1 MNSLPIDDVLPAL
14 RDALANRHEAVLEA
28 PPGAGKTTRV
38 PLALLN
44 EPWLAGQTI
53 LMLEPRRLA
62 ARAAAERLAS
72 ELGEKVGET
81 VGYRIRLD
89 SKVGPNTRIEVV
101 TEGILTRRLQDDPAL
116 DGVGLLIFD
125 EYHERSLD
133 ADLALA
139 LSLNGRDLFRD
150 EQPLK
155 ILLMSATLEGERLAG
170 LLDDAPILRSEGRMF
185 PVQMRWGRPYQVG
198 EFIEPRLVQTI
209 LDALQDETGSV
220 LVFLP
225 GQAEIRR
232 VNQQLADALGDRS
245 DVLLCPLHG
254 ELDLNAQRAAIDPA
268 PAGKRKVV
276 LATNIAETSLTING
290 VRVVIDAGLARV
302 PRFDPGSGMTRLD
315 TQRISRASATQRAGR
330 AGRLEPGVCY
340 RLWSEDQ
347 HEGLAAYGSAEI
359 LAADLAGLALQLARW
374 GVTPAQLVWLDVP
387 PTAAY
392 AQAQDLLQRL
402 GALNDDKL
410 TAHGQKMAELPAH
423 PRIAHLLLRG
433 QDLGLAVTAC
443 DVAALLGERDILRGG
458 GADLHSRLALLSGEE
473 RARGSQGGVQR
484 AKQLARQ
491 YRGYLRGRA
500 TQPVADPEHPRWL
513 GALNDDKLTAHG
525 QKMAE
530 LPAHPRIAHLL
541 LRGQDLGL
549 AATACDVAALLGER
563 DILRGGGADLHSR
576 LALLS
581 GEERARGTQGGVQR
595 AKQLARQY
603 RGYLRGRATQPVADP
618 EHPRWLGALLAL
630 AYPDR
635 VAQQRRPGGAE
646 YRLANGRAAVFAEA
660 DSLMKQ
666 AWLVIADLGS
676 RQGQREERIY
686 LAADFDPTLFD
697 TVLAEQ
703 VRNVDQLDWDEREG
717 VLRAERQR
725 KVGELVLS
733 REPLS
738 GLDENARSQA
748 LVNLVRRKGLEL
760 LPWTPEL
767 RQWQARVRL
776 LRELDTGKT
785 SEWPDVSDSALL
797 ASLEHWLM
805 PYLGKVSRL
814 SHFANLDISSYLHN
828 LLPWPLPQR
837 LDELAP
843 QHLKVPS
850 GSSVRLDYSEHP
862 PILAVRLQELFGLAD
877 TPRIA
882 GGRQVVKLHLLSP
895 ARRPVQVTQDLA
907 NFWRSTYAEVKKDL
921 KGRYPKHYWPDD
933 PLVAEATARIKPRK

>member
-1 MNSLPIDDVLPAL
+1 MISLPIDEVLPAL
-14 RDALANRHEAVLEA
+14 REALATRHEAVLEA

-38 PLALLN
+38 PLALLH

-116 DGVGLLIFD
+116 EGVGLLIFD
-125 EYHERSLD
+125 EFHERSLD

-139 LSLNGRDLFRD
+139 LSLNGRELFRD
-150 EQPLK
+150 DQPLK

-170 LLDDAPILRSEGRMF
+170 LLDDAPILRSEGRMY
-185 PVQMRWGRPYQVG
+185 PVAMRWGRPFQPG

-209 LDALQDETGSV
+209 LEALNDETGSV

-232 VNQQLADALGDRS
+232 VHQQLADALGQS
-245 DVLLCPLHG
+245 TQVLLCPLHG
-254 ELDLNAQRAAIDPA
+254 ELDLAAQRAAIDPA
-268 PAGKRKVV
+268 PAGFRKVV
-276 LATNIAETSLTING
+276 LATNIAETSLTIDG

-340 RLWSEDQ
+340 RLWSQDQ
-347 HEGLAAYGSAEI
+347 HEQLAAYASAEI
-359 LAADLAGLALQLARW
+359 LSADLAGLALQLGRW
-374 GVTPAQLVWLDVP
+374 GVTPGQLVWLDVP
-387 PTAAY
+387 PAAAY
-392 AQAQDLLQRL
+392 AQAQDLLDRL
-402 GALNDDKL
+402 GALDGEAL
-410 TAHGQKMAELPAH
+410 TRHGQAMAELPAH
-423 PRIAHLLLRG
+423 PRIGHLLLRG
-433 QDLGLAVTAC
+433 QALGLADMAC
-443 DVAALLGERDILRGG
+443 DVAALLGERDILRGA
-458 GADLHSRLALLSGEE
+458 GADLHSRLVLLSGEE
-473 RARGSQGGVQR
+473 RAARGAQGGVQR
-484 AKQLARQ
+484 ARQLARQ
-491 YRGYLRGRA
+491 YRGYLRGKA
-500 TQPVADPEHPRWL
+500 SEPVSDP
-513 GALNDDKLTAHG
+513 D
-525 QKMAE
+525 
-530 LPAHPRIAHLL
+530 
-541 LRGQDLGL
+541 
-549 AATACDVAALLGER
+549 
-563 DILRGGGADLHSR
+563 
-576 LALLS
+576 
-581 GEERARGTQGGVQR
+581 
-595 AKQLARQY
+595 
-603 RGYLRGRATQPVADP
+603 
-618 EHPRWLGALLAL
+618 HPRWLGALLAL

-635 VAQQRRPGGAE
+635 VAQQRRAGGAE
-646 YRLANGRAAVFAEA
+646 YRLANGRAALFAEA

-666 AWLVIADLGS
+666 PWLVIADLGS

-686 LAADFDPTLFD
+686 LAADFDPALFD
-697 TVLAEQ
+697 SVLAEQ
-703 VRNVDQLDWDEREG
+703 VRCVDQLDWDEREG

-725 KVGELVLS
+725 KVGELILS
-733 REPLS
+733 REPLT
-738 GLDENARSQA
+738 GLDESARSQA

-767 RQWQARVRL
+767 RQWQARVAL
-776 LRELDTGKT
+776 LRQLDLAAKGE
-785 SEWPDVSDSALL
+785 SEWPDVSDAALL
-797 ASLEHWLM
+797 KSLEHWLM

-814 SHFANLDISSYLHN
+814 SHFANLDLSSIVHN

-843 QHLKVPS
+843 HHLSVPS
-850 GSSVRLDYSEHP
+850 GSSIRLDYSEQP
-862 PILAVRLQELFGLAD
+862 PILAVRLQELFGLAE

-933 PLVAEATARIKPRK
+933 PLVAEATARIKPRKS

>member
-1 MNSLPIDDVLPAL
+1 MNSLPIDEVLPAL
-14 RDALANRHEAVLEA
+14 REALATRHEAVLEA

-44 EPWLAGQTI
+44 EPWLAGQRI

-116 DGVGLLIFD
+116 EGVGLLIFD
-125 EYHERSLD
+125 EFHERSLN

-185 PVQMRWGRPYQVG
+185 PVDVRWGRPFQPG

-209 LDALQDETGSV
+209 VEALNDESGSV

-232 VNQQLADALGDRS
+232 VHQQLADALGERPEI
-245 DVLLCPLHG
+245 LLCPLHG
-254 ELDLNAQRAAIDPA
+254 ELDLAAQRAAIEPA
-268 PAGKRKVV
+268 PPGQRKVV
-276 LATNIAETSLTING
+276 LATNIAETSLTIDG
-290 VRVVIDAGLARV
+290 VRVVVDAGLARV

-340 RLWSEDQ
+340 RLWSQDQ
-347 HEGLAAYGSAEI
+347 HEQLAAYGSAEI
-359 LAADLAGLALQLARW
+359 LQADLAGLALQLARW

-387 PTAAY
+387 PGAAY
-392 AQAQDLLQRL
+392 AQAQDLLERL
-402 GALNDDKL
+402 GALTAKAGEDWKL
-410 TAHGQKMAELPAH
+410 TAHGQAMAELPAH

-433 QDLGLAVTAC
+433 QALGLANMAC

-458 GADLHSRLALLSGEE
+458 GADLHSRLVLLSGEE
-473 RARGSQGGVQR
+473 RAARGAQGGIQR
-484 AKQLARQ
+484 ARQLARQ
-491 YRGYLRGRA
+491 YRGYLRG
-500 TQPVADPEHPRWL
+500 QPSQA
-513 GALNDDKLTAHG
+513 
-525 QKMAE
+525 
-530 LPAHPRIAHLL
+530 
-541 LRGQDLGL
+541 
-549 AATACDVAALLGER
+549 
-563 DILRGGGADLHSR
+563 
-576 LALLS
+576 
-581 GEERARGTQGGVQR
+581 
-595 AKQLARQY
+595 
-603 RGYLRGRATQPVADP
+603 VADP

-646 YRLANGRAAVFAEA
+646 YRLANGRAALFSET

-666 AWLVIADLGS
+666 PWLVIADLGS

-686 LAADFDPTLFD
+686 LAADFDPALFD
-697 TVLAEQ
+697 SVLAEQ
-703 VRNVDQLDWDEREG
+703 VRSVDQLDWDEREG

-733 REPLS
+733 REPLT
-738 GLDENARSQA
+738 GLDEAARCQA

-767 RQWQARVRL
+767 RQWQARVAL
-776 LRELDTGKT
+776 LRQLDLEAKGE
-785 SEWPDVSDSALL
+785 SQWPDVSDAALL
-797 ASLEHWLM
+797 KSLESWLL

-814 SHFANLDISSYLHN
+814 SHFANLELAGIVHN

-843 QHLKVPS
+843 HHLRVPS
-850 GSSVRLDYSEHP
+850 GSSIRLDYSEQP
-862 PILAVRLQELFGLAD
+862 PILAVRLQELFGLAE

-933 PLVAEATARIKPRK
+933 PLVAEATARAKPRK

>member
-1 MNSLPIDDVLPAL
+1 MNSLPIDEVLPAL
-14 RDALANRHEAVLEA
+14 REALATRHEAVLEA

-44 EPWLAGQTI
+44 EPWLAGQRI

-116 DGVGLLIFD
+116 EGVGLLIFD
-125 EYHERSLD
+125 EFHERSLD

-185 PVQMRWGRPYQVG
+185 PVDVRWGRPFQPG

-209 LDALQDETGSV
+209 LEALNDESGSV

-232 VNQQLADALGDRS
+232 VHQQLADAVGERPEI
-245 DVLLCPLHG
+245 LLCPLHG
-254 ELDLNAQRAAIDPA
+254 ELDLAAQRAAIEPA
-268 PAGKRKVV
+268 PPGKRKVV
-276 LATNIAETSLTING
+276 LATNIAETSLTIDG
-290 VRVVIDAGLARV
+290 VRVVVDAGLARV

-340 RLWSEDQ
+340 RLWSQDQ
-347 HEGLAAYGSAEI
+347 HEQLAAYGSAEI
-359 LAADLAGLALQLARW
+359 LQADLAGLALQLARW

-387 PTAAY
+387 PGAAY
-392 AQAQDLLQRL
+392 AQAQDLLERL
-402 GALNDDKL
+402 GALTAKAGEDWKL
-410 TAHGQKMAELPAH
+410 TAHGQAMAELPAH

-433 QDLGLAVTAC
+433 QALGLANMAC

-458 GADLHSRLALLSGEE
+458 GADLHSRLVLLSGEE
-473 RARGSQGGVQR
+473 RAARGAQGGVQR
-484 AKQLARQ
+484 ARQLARQ
-491 YRGYLRGRA
+491 YRGYLRG
-500 TQPVADPEHPRWL
+500 QPSQAVADP
-513 GALNDDKLTAHG
+513 D
-525 QKMAE
+525 
-530 LPAHPRIAHLL
+530 
-541 LRGQDLGL
+541 
-549 AATACDVAALLGER
+549 
-563 DILRGGGADLHSR
+563 
-576 LALLS
+576 
-581 GEERARGTQGGVQR
+581 
-595 AKQLARQY
+595 
-603 RGYLRGRATQPVADP
+603 
-618 EHPRWLGALLAL
+618 HPRWLGALLAL

-646 YRLANGRAAVFAEA
+646 YRLANGRAALFSET

-666 AWLVIADLGS
+666 PWLVIADLGS

-686 LAADFDPTLFD
+686 LAADFDPALFD
-697 TVLAEQ
+697 SVLAEQ
-703 VRNVDQLDWDEREG
+703 VRSVDQLDWDEREG

-733 REPLS
+733 REPLT
-738 GLDENARSQA
+738 GLDEAARCQA

-767 RQWQARVRL
+767 RQWQARVAL
-776 LRELDTGKT
+776 LRQLDLEAKGE
-785 SEWPDVSDSALL
+785 SQWPDVSDTALL
-797 ASLEHWLM
+797 KSLESWLL

-814 SHFANLDISSYLHN
+814 SHFANLELASIVHN

-843 QHLKVPS
+843 HHLTVPS
-850 GSSVRLDYSEHP
+850 GSSIRLDYSEQP
-862 PILAVRLQELFGLAD
+862 PILAVRLQELFGLAE

-933 PLVAEATARIKPRK
+933 PLVAEATARAKPRK

>member
-1 MNSLPIDDVLPAL
+1 MISLPIDEVLPAL
-14 RDALANRHEAVLEA
+14 REALATRHEAVLEA

-89 SKVGPNTRIEVV
+89 SKVGPHTRIEVV

-116 DGVGLLIFD
+116 EGVGLLIFD
-125 EYHERSLD
+125 EFHERSLD

-139 LSLNGRDLFRD
+139 LSLNGRELFRD
-150 EQPLK
+150 DQPLK

-170 LLDDAPILRSEGRMF
+170 LLDDAPILRSEGRMY
-185 PVQMRWGRPYQVG
+185 PVAMRWGRPFQPG

-209 LDALQDETGSV
+209 LEALNDETGSV

-232 VNQQLADALGDRS
+232 VHQQLADALGES
-245 DVLLCPLHG
+245 TQVLLCPLHG
-254 ELDLNAQRAAIDPA
+254 ELDLAAQRAAIDPA
-268 PAGKRKVV
+268 PAGTRKVV

-302 PRFDPGSGMTRLD
+302 PRFDPGSGMARLD
-315 TQRISRASATQRAGR
+315 TQRISKASATQRAGR

-340 RLWSEDQ
+340 RLWSQDQ
-347 HEGLAAYGSAEI
+347 HEQLAAYASAEI
-359 LAADLAGLALQLARW
+359 LSADLAGLALQLGRW
-374 GVTPAQLVWLDVP
+374 GVTPGQLVWLDVP
-387 PTAAY
+387 PAAAY
-392 AQAQDLLQRL
+392 AQAQDLLERL
-402 GALNDDKL
+402 GALDGEAL
-410 TAHGQKMAELPAH
+410 TRHGQAMAELPAH

-433 QDLGLAVTAC
+433 QALGLANMAC
-443 DVAALLGERDILRGG
+443 DVAALLGERDILRGA
-458 GADLHSRLALLSGEE
+458 GADLHSRLVLLSGEE
-473 RARGSQGGVQR
+473 RAARGAQGGVQR
-484 AKQLARQ
+484 ARQLARQ
-491 YRGYLRGRA
+491 YRGYLRGKA
-500 TQPVADPEHPRWL
+500 SEPVSDP
-513 GALNDDKLTAHG
+513 D
-525 QKMAE
+525 
-530 LPAHPRIAHLL
+530 
-541 LRGQDLGL
+541 
-549 AATACDVAALLGER
+549 
-563 DILRGGGADLHSR
+563 
-576 LALLS
+576 
-581 GEERARGTQGGVQR
+581 
-595 AKQLARQY
+595 
-603 RGYLRGRATQPVADP
+603 
-618 EHPRWLGALLAL
+618 HPRWLGALLAL

-635 VAQQRRPGGAE
+635 VAQQRRAGGAE
-646 YRLANGRAAVFAEA
+646 YRLANGRAALFAEA

-666 AWLVIADLGS
+666 PWLVIADLGS

-686 LAADFDPTLFD
+686 LAADFDPALFD
-697 TVLAEQ
+697 SVLAEQ
-703 VRNVDQLDWDEREG
+703 VRVVDQLDWDEREG

-725 KVGELVLS
+725 KVGELILS
-733 REPLS
+733 REPLT
-738 GLDENARSQA
+738 GLDESARTQA

-767 RQWQARVRL
+767 RQWQARVAL
-776 LRELDTGKT
+776 LRQLDLSSKEQ
-785 SEWPDVSDSALL
+785 SEWPDVSDAALL
-797 ASLEHWLM
+797 KSLEQWLM

-814 SHFANLDISSYLHN
+814 SHFANLDLSSIVHN

-843 QHLKVPS
+843 HHLSVPS
-850 GSSVRLDYSEHP
+850 GSSIRLDYSEQP
-862 PILAVRLQELFGLAD
+862 PILAVRLQELFGLAE

>member
-1 MNSLPIDDVLPAL
+1 MISLPIDEVLPAL
-14 RDALANRHEAVLEA
+14 REALATRHEAVLEA

-44 EPWLAGQTI
+44 ESWLAGQTI

-89 SKVGPNTRIEVV
+89 SKVGPRTRIEVV

-116 DGVGLLIFD
+116 EGVGLLIFD
-125 EYHERSLD
+125 EFHERSLD

-139 LSLNGRDLFRD
+139 LSLNGRELFRD
-150 EQPLK
+150 DQPLK

-170 LLDDAPILRSEGRMF
+170 LLDDAPILRSEGRMY
-185 PVQMRWGRPYQVG
+185 PVAMRWGRPFQPG

-209 LDALQDETGSV
+209 LEALNDETGSV

-232 VNQQLADALGDRS
+232 VHQQLADALGDNPQ
-245 DVLLCPLHG
+245 VLLCPLHG
-254 ELDLNAQRAAIDPA
+254 ELDLAAQRAAIDPA

-276 LATNIAETSLTING
+276 LATNIAETSLTIDG

-315 TQRISRASATQRAGR
+315 TQRISKASATQRAGR

-340 RLWSEDQ
+340 RLWSQDQ
-347 HEGLAAYGSAEI
+347 HEQLAAYASAEI
-359 LAADLAGLALQLARW
+359 LSADLAGLALQLGRW
-374 GVTPAQLVWLDVP
+374 GVTPTQLVWLDVP
-387 PTAAY
+387 PAAAY
-392 AQAQDLLQRL
+392 AQAQDLLERL
-402 GALNDDKL
+402 GALDGEAL
-410 TAHGQKMAELPAH
+410 TRHGQAMAELPAH

-433 QDLGLAVTAC
+433 QALGLADMAC
-443 DVAALLGERDILRGG
+443 DVAALLGERDILRGA
-458 GADLHSRLALLSGEE
+458 GADLHSRLTLLSGEE
-473 RARGSQGGVQR
+473 RAARGAQGGVQR
-484 AKQLARQ
+484 ARQLARQ
-491 YRGYLRGRA
+491 YRGYLRGKA
-500 TQPVADPEHPRWL
+500 SEPVSDP
-513 GALNDDKLTAHG
+513 D
-525 QKMAE
+525 
-530 LPAHPRIAHLL
+530 
-541 LRGQDLGL
+541 
-549 AATACDVAALLGER
+549 
-563 DILRGGGADLHSR
+563 
-576 LALLS
+576 
-581 GEERARGTQGGVQR
+581 
-595 AKQLARQY
+595 
-603 RGYLRGRATQPVADP
+603 
-618 EHPRWLGALLAL
+618 HPRWLGALLAL

-635 VAQQRRPGGAE
+635 VAQQRRAGGAE
-646 YRLANGRAAVFAEA
+646 YRLANGRAALFAEA

-666 AWLVIADLGS
+666 PWLVIADLGS

-686 LAADFDPTLFD
+686 LAADFDPALFD
-697 TVLAEQ
+697 SVLAEQ
-703 VRNVDQLDWDEREG
+703 VRVVDQLDWDEREG

-725 KVGELVLS
+725 KVGELILS
-733 REPLS
+733 REPLT

-767 RQWQARVRL
+767 RQWQARVAL
-776 LRELDTGKT
+776 LRQLDLGSKSD
-785 SEWPDVSDSALL
+785 SEWPDVSDAALL
-797 ASLEHWLM
+797 KNLEHWLM

-814 SHFANLDISSYLHN
+814 SHFANLDLSSIVHN

-843 QHLKVPS
+843 HHLSVPS
-850 GSSVRLDYSEHP
+850 GSSIRLDYSEQP
-862 PILAVRLQELFGLAD
+862 PILAVRLQELFGLAE

-933 PLVAEATARIKPRK
+933 PLVAEATARIKPRKS

>member
-1 MNSLPIDDVLPAL
+1 MISLPIDEVLPAL
-14 RDALANRHEAVLEA
+14 REALATRHEAVLEA

-44 EPWLAGQTI
+44 ESWLAGQTI

-116 DGVGLLIFD
+116 EGVGLLIFD
-125 EYHERSLD
+125 EFHERSLD

-139 LSLNGRDLFRD
+139 LSLNGRELFRD
-150 EQPLK
+150 DQPLK

-170 LLDDAPILRSEGRMF
+170 LLDDAPILRSEGRMY
-185 PVQMRWGRPYQVG
+185 PVAMRWGRPFQPG
-198 EFIEPRLVQTI
+198 EFIEPRVVQTI
-209 LDALQDETGSV
+209 LDALNDETGSL

-232 VNQQLADALGDRS
+232 VHQQLVDALGEGTP
-245 DVLLCPLHG
+245 VLLCPLHG
-254 ELDLNAQRAAIDPA
+254 ELDLAAQRAAIDPA

-302 PRFDPGSGMTRLD
+302 PRFDPGSGMARLD
-315 TQRISRASATQRAGR
+315 TQRISKASATQRAGR

-340 RLWSEDQ
+340 RLWSQDQ
-347 HEGLAAYGSAEI
+347 HEQLAAYASAEI
-359 LAADLAGLALQLARW
+359 LSADLAGLALQLGRW
-374 GVTPAQLVWLDVP
+374 GVTPSQLVWLDIP
-387 PTAAY
+387 PAAAY
-392 AQAQDLLQRL
+392 AQAQDLLERL
-402 GALNDDKL
+402 GALEGDAL
-410 TAHGQKMAELPAH
+410 TRHGQAMAELPAY

-433 QDLGLAVTAC
+433 QALGLADMAC
-443 DVAALLGERDILRGG
+443 DVAALLGERDILRGA
-458 GADLHSRLALLSGEE
+458 GADLHSRLVLLSGEE
-473 RARGSQGGVQR
+473 RAARGAQGGVQR
-484 AKQLARQ
+484 ARQLARQ
-491 YRGYLRGRA
+491 YRGYLRGKA
-500 TQPVADPEHPRWL
+500 TEPV
-513 GALNDDKLTAHG
+513 
-525 QKMAE
+525 
-530 LPAHPRIAHLL
+530 
-541 LRGQDLGL
+541 
-549 AATACDVAALLGER
+549 
-563 DILRGGGADLHSR
+563 S
-576 LALLS
+576 
-581 GEERARGTQGGVQR
+581 
-595 AKQLARQY
+595 
-603 RGYLRGRATQPVADP
+603 DP

-635 VAQQRRPGGAE
+635 VALQRRAGGAE
-646 YRLANGRAAVFAEA
+646 YRLANGRAALFAEA

-666 AWLVIADLGS
+666 PWLVIADLGS

-697 TVLAEQ
+697 SVLAEQ
-703 VRNVDQLDWDEREG
+703 VRVVDQLDWDEREG

-725 KVGELVLS
+725 KVGELILS
-733 REPLS
+733 REPLT
-738 GLDENARSQA
+738 GLDESARSQA

-767 RQWQARVRL
+767 RQWQARVAL
-776 LRELDTGKT
+776 LRQLDLGSKGE
-785 SEWPDVSDSALL
+785 SEWPDVSDTALL
-797 ASLEHWLM
+797 KSLEHWLM

-814 SHFANLDISSYLHN
+814 SHFANLDLSSIVHN

-843 QHLKVPS
+843 HHLSVPS
-850 GSSVRLDYSEHP
+850 GSSIRLDYSEQP
-862 PILAVRLQELFGLAD
+862 PILAVRLQELFGLAE

-933 PLVAEATARIKPRK
+933 PLVAEATARIKPRKS

>member
-1 MNSLPIDDVLPAL
+1 MISLPIDEVLPAL
-14 RDALANRHEAVLEA
+14 REALATRHEAVLEA

-89 SKVGPNTRIEVV
+89 SKVGPTTRIEVV
-101 TEGILTRRLQDDPAL
+101 TEGILTRRLQEDPAL
-116 DGVGLLIFD
+116 EGVGLLIFD

-139 LSLNGRDLFRD
+139 LSLNGRELFRD

-155 ILLMSATLEGERLAG
+155 ILLMSATLEGERLAS
-170 LLDDAPILRSEGRMF
+170 LLNDAPILRSEGRMY
-185 PVQMRWGRPYQVG
+185 PVAMRWGRPFQPG
-198 EFIEPRLVQTI
+198 EFIEPRLVQTV
-209 LDALQDETGSV
+209 LEALNDEAGSL

-232 VNQQLADALGDRS
+232 VHQQLADALGERS
-245 DVLLCPLHG
+245 TVLLCPLHG
-254 ELDLNAQRAAIDPA
+254 ELDLAAQRAAIDPA
-268 PAGKRKVV
+268 PAGQRKVV
-276 LATNIAETSLTING
+276 LATNIAETSLTIDG

-340 RLWSEDQ
+340 RLWSQDQ
-347 HEGLAAYGSAEI
+347 HEQLAAYASAEI
-359 LAADLAGLALQLARW
+359 LSADLAGLALQLGRW
-374 GVTPAQLVWLDVP
+374 GVTPGQLVWLDVP
-387 PTAAY
+387 PAAAY
-392 AQAQDLLQRL
+392 AQAQDLLERL
-402 GALNDDKL
+402 GALQGSSPQDWQL
-410 TAHGQKMAELPAH
+410 TRHGEAMAELPAH

-433 QDLGLAVTAC
+433 QALGLANMAC
-443 DVAALLGERDILRGG
+443 DVAALLGERDILRGA
-458 GADLHSRLALLSGEE
+458 GADLHSRLVLLSGEE
-473 RARGSQGGVQR
+473 RAARGAQGGVQR
-484 AKQLARQ
+484 ARQLARQ
-491 YRGYLRGRA
+491 YRGYLRGKPE
-500 TQPVADPEHPRWL
+500 QPVADP
-513 GALNDDKLTAHG
+513 
-525 QKMAE
+525 Q
-530 LPAHPRIAHLL
+530 
-541 LRGQDLGL
+541 
-549 AATACDVAALLGER
+549 
-563 DILRGGGADLHSR
+563 
-576 LALLS
+576 
-581 GEERARGTQGGVQR
+581 
-595 AKQLARQY
+595 
-603 RGYLRGRATQPVADP
+603 
-618 EHPRWLGALLAL
+618 HPRWLGALLAL

-635 VAQQRRPGGAE
+635 VAQQRRAGGAE
-646 YRLANGRAAVFAEA
+646 YRLANGRAALFAEA

-666 AWLVIADLGS
+666 GWLVIADLGS

-686 LAADFDPTLFD
+686 LAADFDPALFD
-697 TVLAEQ
+697 SVLAEQ
-703 VRNVDQLDWDEREG
+703 VRCVDQLDWDEREG

-733 REPLS
+733 REPLT
-738 GLDENARSQA
+738 GLDEAARSQA

-767 RQWQARVRL
+767 RQWQARVAL
-776 LRELDTGKT
+776 LRQLDLDQQGD
-785 SEWPDVSDSALL
+785 SSWPDVSDGALL
-797 ASLEHWLM
+797 KSLEHWLM
-805 PYLGKVSRL
+805 PYLGRVSRL
-814 SHFANLDISSYLHN
+814 SHFANLDLSSIVHN

-843 QHLKVPS
+843 HHLSVPS
-850 GSSVRLDYSEHP
+850 GSSIRLDYSEQP
-862 PILAVRLQELFGLAD
+862 PILAVRLQELFGLAE

-933 PLVAEATARIKPRK
+933 PLVAEATARAKPRKS

>member
-1 MNSLPIDDVLPAL
+1 MISLPIDEVLPAL
-14 RDALANRHEAVLEA
+14 REALATRHEAVLEA

-38 PLALLN
+38 PLALLD
-44 EPWLAGQTI
+44 EAWLAGQTI

-89 SKVGPNTRIEVV
+89 SKVGPRTRIEVV

-125 EYHERSLD
+125 EFHERSLD

-139 LSLNGRDLFRD
+139 LSLNGRALFRD
-150 EQPLK
+150 DQPLK

-170 LLDDAPILRSEGRMF
+170 LLDDAPILRSQGRMY
-185 PVQMRWGRPYQVG
+185 PVAMRWGRPFQPG
-198 EFIEPRLVQTI
+198 EFIEPRVVQTV
-209 LDALQDETGSV
+209 LEALNDETGSL

-232 VNQQLADALGDRS
+232 VHQQLADALGTDS
-245 DVLLCPLHG
+245 KVLLCPLHG
-254 ELDLNAQRAAIDPA
+254 ELDLAAQRTAIDPA

-276 LATNIAETSLTING
+276 LATNIAETSLTIDG

-340 RLWSEDQ
+340 RLWSQDQ
-347 HEGLAAYGSAEI
+347 HEQLAAYASAEI
-359 LAADLAGLALQLARW
+359 VSADLAGLALQLGRW
-374 GVTPAQLVWLDVP
+374 GVTPEQLVWLDVP
-387 PTAAY
+387 PAAAY
-392 AQAQDLLQRL
+392 AQAQDLLERL
-402 GALNDDKL
+402 GALDGEAL
-410 TAHGQKMAELPAH
+410 SRHGQAMAELPAH

-433 QDLGLAVTAC
+433 QALGLAEMAC
-443 DVAALLGERDILRGG
+443 DVAALLGERDILRGA
-458 GADLHSRLALLSGEE
+458 GADLHSRLTLLSGEE
-473 RARGSQGGVQR
+473 RAARGAQGGVQR
-484 AKQLARQ
+484 ARQLARQ
-491 YRGYLRGRA
+491 YRGYLRG
-500 TQPVADPEHPRWL
+500 
-513 GALNDDKLTAHG
+513 K
-525 QKMAE
+525 
-530 LPAHPRIAHLL
+530 
-541 LRGQDLGL
+541 
-549 AATACDVAALLGER
+549 ACD
-563 DILRGGGADLHSR
+563 
-576 LALLS
+576 
-581 GEERARGTQGGVQR
+581 
-595 AKQLARQY
+595 
-603 RGYLRGRATQPVADP
+603 PVSDP
-618 EHPRWLGALLAL
+618 DHPRWLGALLAL

-635 VAQQRRPGGAE
+635 VAQQRRAGGAE
-646 YRLANGRAAVFAEA
+646 YRLANGRAALFAEA

-686 LAADFDPTLFD
+686 LAADFDPALFES
-697 TVLAEQ
+697 VLAEQ
-703 VRNVDQLDWDEREG
+703 VRVVDQLDWDEREG
-717 VLRAERQR
+717 ALRAERQR

-733 REPLS
+733 REPLT
-738 GLDENARSQA
+738 GLDEAARSQA

-760 LPWTPEL
+760 LPWSPEL
-767 RQWQARVRL
+767 RQWQARVAL
-776 LRELDTGKT
+776 LRQLDLDAKDET
-785 SEWPDVSDSALL
+785 EWPDVSDPALL
-797 ASLEHWLM
+797 KGLEHWLL

-814 SHFANLDISSYLHN
+814 SHFAKLDLSSIVRN

-843 QHLKVPS
+843 HHLSVPS
-850 GSSVRLDYSEHP
+850 GSSIRLDYSEQP

-921 KGRYPKHYWPDD
+921 KGRYPGHYWPDD
-933 PLVAEATARIKPRK
+933 PLVAEATARAKPRK

>member
-1 MNSLPIDDVLPAL
+1 MNSLPIDEVLPAL
-14 RDALANRHEAVLEA
+14 REALATRHEAVLEA

-44 EPWLAGQTI
+44 EPWLAGQRI

-116 DGVGLLIFD
+116 EGVGLLIFD
-125 EYHERSLD
+125 EFHERSLD

-185 PVQMRWGRPYQVG
+185 PVDVRWGRPFQPG

-209 LDALQDETGSV
+209 VEALNDESGSV

-232 VNQQLADALGDRS
+232 VHQQLADAVGERPEI
-245 DVLLCPLHG
+245 LLCPLHG
-254 ELDLNAQRAAIDPA
+254 ELDLAAQRAAIEPA
-268 PAGKRKVV
+268 PPGQRKVV
-276 LATNIAETSLTING
+276 LATNIAETSLTIDG
-290 VRVVIDAGLARV
+290 VRVVVDAGLARV

-315 TQRISRASATQRAGR
+315 TQRVSRASATQRAGR

-340 RLWSEDQ
+340 RLWSQNQ
-347 HEGLAAYGSAEI
+347 HEQLAAYGSAEI
-359 LAADLAGLALQLARW
+359 LQADLAGLALQLARW

-387 PTAAY
+387 PGAAY
-392 AQAQDLLQRL
+392 AQAQDLLERL
-402 GALNDDKL
+402 GALTAKAGEDWKL
-410 TAHGQKMAELPAH
+410 TPHGQAMAELPAH

-433 QDLGLAVTAC
+433 QALGLANMAC

-458 GADLHSRLALLSGEE
+458 GADLHSRLVLLSGEE
-473 RARGSQGGVQR
+473 RAARGAQGGVQR
-484 AKQLARQ
+484 ARQLARQ
-491 YRGYLRGRA
+491 YRGYLRG
-500 TQPVADPEHPRWL
+500 QPSQAVADP
-513 GALNDDKLTAHG
+513 D
-525 QKMAE
+525 
-530 LPAHPRIAHLL
+530 
-541 LRGQDLGL
+541 
-549 AATACDVAALLGER
+549 
-563 DILRGGGADLHSR
+563 
-576 LALLS
+576 
-581 GEERARGTQGGVQR
+581 
-595 AKQLARQY
+595 
-603 RGYLRGRATQPVADP
+603 
-618 EHPRWLGALLAL
+618 HPRWLGALLAL

-646 YRLANGRAAVFAEA
+646 YRLANGRAALFSET

-666 AWLVIADLGS
+666 PWLVIADLGS

-686 LAADFDPTLFD
+686 LAADFDPALFD
-697 TVLAEQ
+697 SVLAEQ
-703 VRNVDQLDWDEREG
+703 VRSVDQLDWDEREG

-733 REPLS
+733 REPLT
-738 GLDENARSQA
+738 GLDEAARCQA

-767 RQWQARVRL
+767 RQWQARVAL
-776 LRELDTGKT
+776 LRQLDLEAKGE
-785 SEWPDVSDSALL
+785 SEWPDVSDAALL
-797 ASLEHWLM
+797 KSLESWLL

-814 SHFANLDISSYLHN
+814 SHFANLELAGIVHN

-843 QHLKVPS
+843 HHLRVPS
-850 GSSVRLDYSEHP
+850 GSSIRLDYSEQP
-862 PILAVRLQELFGLAD
+862 PILAVRLQELFGLAE

-933 PLVAEATARIKPRK
+933 PLVAEATARAKPRK